1 MSNKKRSYSA
11 QFKTKVVLEA
21 LREDRTI
28 SELSVKYNITPKNIH
43 NWKSTFLN
51 NAELAMEP
59 SKAVSEYKDNEKQ
72 LRAKLD
78 VYAKK
83 VGELTLEKDFLE
95 EKLVS
100 LALSTRKSMIDVE
113 HKLSMVRQCKLLQID
128 RSGYYY
134 QPRLNTRKDRIKKRL
149 IDNTFAIMKQF

>member
-11 QFKTKVVLEA
+11 QFKTKVVLEV
-21 LREDRTI
+21 LREDKTI

-78 VYAKK
+78 NYAKK

-95 EKLVS
+95 GKLVS
-100 LALSTRKSMIDVE
+100 LALSTRKSMVDVE
-113 HKLSMVRQCKLLQID
+113 HKLSMVRQCKLLQIN
-128 RSGYYY
+128 RSGYYT
-134 QPRLNTRKDRIKKRL
+134 NCITK
-149 IDNTFAIMKQF
+149 